1 MKILVL
7 GLDAV
12 DPELL
17 FGPEELP
24 NLHRLMEFGAYGRI
38 EHSDCPDPGLA
49 SVKLVQ
55 DYLPDSFQFIDVGHD
70 IPDREIVH
78 ESYTSIDEEVGRV
91 LESLND
97 ETVLLVVSA
106 PAAQRPGAFIL
117 AGPAS
122 PLSGEVQGV
131 QLEDL
136 APTLLQLAGHEV
148 PAAMTGRSL
157 LTADRNQPEPQG
169 QYLSDEE
176 LIRERLS
183 GLGYI

>member
-7 GLDAV
+7 GLDFV

-17 FGPEELP
+17 FGLEDLP
-24 NLHRLMEFGAYGRI
+24 NLHRLMEFGTYGLI
-38 EHSDCPDPGLA
+38 EHSDARDPGLA

-55 DYLPDSFQFIDVGHD
+55 DYLPDSFQFIDVGRDHS
-70 IPDREIVH
+70 DRESGH
-78 ESYTSIDEEVGRV
+78 ESHRQIDEAVGRV

-106 PAAQRPGAFIL
+106 PAAQGPGAFIL
-117 AGPAS
+117 AGPGS

-148 PAAMTGRSL
+148 PAAITGRSL
-157 LTADRNQPEPQG
+157 LTADRNQPEPRG
-169 QYLSDEE
+169 QALSDEE